1 MRSNAC
7 SELAELRSAYVDGAL
22 ADGERDRVLTHLVD
36 CAPCRADVD
45 ELRSVREL
53 LHRVGRTSSS
63 PAGSDE
69 LSSRLVSIA
78 GTDAFQ
84 PVWSR
89 PFRRTRPG
97 SLPSARRAAR
107 IRTTAA
113 SLAFGGLLASAA
125 VAGYAAAPPVHSQ
138 VIEDPNELVRAEFAS
153 TVGRLPLASRSLDAL
168 MMASETDELK
178 ATQPVRTWSAST
190 TAQLPVTSEAA
201 MAALERAARNVDR
214 VSYVGTQ
221 QVTAVSETET
231 ISATVQIS
239 AQAGRGSSVR
249 VYDRAGREVVNGFM
263 PTSDARR
270 SSSSQLALLP
280 RTYAVSGWVGDT
292 VAGRAVTVVEA
303 AVDRSGADAGTVAA
317 RWWVDNATGLLLWQE
332 TYDRSGSVTLAA
344 GFTALTVT
352 GTPVFRNHLA
362 PRLAT
367 SATTA
372 SMQLSQADELARQGW
387 FCHQELAGLPLAEVR
402 SDGSDD
408 PEMLHLLYSDG
419 VTTMSVLEQR
429 GRLAGPP
436 PGSHWDASLRAH
448 LEPGTLTMATWQS
461 GDRVF
466 SVATQGSTALA
477 SAAVASLPHADPV
490 DRTTIERIQAG
501 WIRILER
508 VVR

>member
-1 MRSNAC
+1 
-7 SELAELRSAYVDGAL
+7 L
-22 ADGERDRVLTHLVD
+22 ADAERDRVLSHLVD
-36 CAPCRADVD
+36 CATCRAEVE
-45 ELRSVREL
+45 ELRAVRDL
-53 LHRVGRTSSS
+53 LHRVGHTSTG

-78 GTDAFQ
+78 GPDAFQ

-97 SLPSARRAAR
+97 VLPSARRAVR
-107 IRTTAA
+107 IRTAAA

-125 VAGYAAAPPVHSQ
+125 VVGYAAAPPLESRVL
-138 VIEDPNELVRAEFAS
+138 EDPHELVRAEFAS
-153 TVGRLPLASRSLDAL
+153 TVGQLPLASRSLDAL
-168 MMASETDELK
+168 MMAPKADELT
-178 ATQPVRTWSAST
+178 ATEPVRTWTAST
-190 TAQLPVTSEAA
+190 TAQLPVTSAAA
-201 MAALERAARNVDR
+201 MALLQRAARNADR

-221 QVTAVSETET
+221 QVTAVSGTQT
-231 ISATVQIS
+231 VSATVQIS

-249 VYDRAGREVVNGFM
+249 LYDRAGREVVNGFM
-263 PTSDARR
+263 PTTGSRTG
-270 SSSSQLALLP
+270 SSQLALLP
-280 RTYAVSGWVGDT
+280 RTYAISGWVGDT

-303 AVDRSGADAGTVAA
+303 AVDDSGAASGAVAA

-332 TYDRSGSVTLAA
+332 TYDLAGAVTLAA

-367 SATTA
+367 SVATA
-372 SMQLSQADELARQGW
+372 SMQLSQADELARRGW
-387 FCHQELAGLPLAEVR
+387 SCQDELAGLPLAEVR

-419 VTTMSVLEQR
+419 VTTLSVFEQR

-436 PGSHWDASLRAH
+436 PGSHWDESLRAH
-448 LEPGTLTMATWQS
+448 LKPGTPTLATWQS

-466 SVATQGSTALA
+466 SVATQSSAVLA
-477 SAAVASLPHADPV
+477 SEAVASLPHADPV
-490 DRTTIERIQAG
+490 GRTTMDRIQAG
-501 WIRILER
+501 WARILER